1 MTAGLRPSARFL
13 IFRRDMATHLPV
25 IGGHAEGFGKTA
37 RSDNWWGGP
46 LITFIVFSTFI
57 VYTTWAALQ
66 GTHYYVDPYLSPFYS
81 PVLFTDPTVA
91 GAAPVGHSWFG
102 AFPSWWPSFIPLSP
116 AILILMFPGSF
127 RFTCY
132 YYRKAYYRSFAGSP
146 PGCAVGPLG
155 KRKYRGE
162 TALLLLQNL
171 HRFTLYA
178 ALVFIILLGKDAVE
192 SFFRHGKF
200 GVGIGSLIIT
210 INVFLIAGYTFGCH
224 SFRHLIGGR
233 KDCMSSC
240 GKPTPMLGAY
250 KRATWFN
257 QRHMAFAWASLL
269 WVMITDLY
277 IRLLSMG
284 VIKDLNTW

>member
-1 MTAGLRPSARFL
+1 
-13 IFRRDMATHLPV
+13 MATHLPV

-46 LITFIVFSTFI
+46 ALTFLVFTTFV

-66 GTHYYVDPYLSPFYS
+66 GNHYYDEPYLSPFYS
-81 PVLFTDPTVA
+81 PVLFTTPEALNVA
-91 GAAPVGHSWFG
+91 GAAPVSHAWFG
-102 AFPSWWPSFIPLSP
+102 YFPSWWPAAIPLSP
-116 AILILMFPGSF
+116 AILILVFPGGF

-155 KRKYRGE
+155 GKRKYRGE
-162 TALLLLQNL
+162 TALLLFQNL
-171 HRFTLYA
+171 HRYFLYF
-178 ALVFIILLGKDAVE
+178 ALAFIVLLGWDAIQAF
-192 SFFRHGKF
+192 SRGGKLGI
-200 GVGIGSLIIT
+200 GVGSVILT
-210 INVFLIAGYTFGCH
+210 INVVLIAAYTFGCH

-233 KDCMSSC
+233 SDCMSC
-240 GKPTPMLGAY
+240 GKQTMQYGAW
-250 KRATWFN
+250 KKATWFN
-257 QRHMAFAWASLL
+257 ARHMQFAWASLL

-277 IRLLSMG
+277 VRLVSMG